1 MVECIFVERFTLSR
15 VLSLYNLIFFL
26 HKKLLDFIHPY
37 EKPIYSVFCVMSK
50 NIRLKNGEEKNP
62 FLVLCFDF

>member
-1 MVECIFVERFTLSR
+1 M
-15 VLSLYNLIFFL
+15 

-62 FLVLCFDF
+62 FSCALFWLMNVYTHGYEWEIVYPYDK